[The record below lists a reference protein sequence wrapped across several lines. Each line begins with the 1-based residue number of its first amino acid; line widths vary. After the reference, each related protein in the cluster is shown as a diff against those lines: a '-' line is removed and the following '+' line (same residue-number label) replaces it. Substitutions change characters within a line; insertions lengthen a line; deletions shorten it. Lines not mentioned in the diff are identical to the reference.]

1 MVATC
6 LLVQLHPSLFLN
18 SRKGGEGVFDLE
30 ITLPN
35 CIGMTILLVFI
46 SVTMMLFVRRRISL
60 EKLRLHHDVT
70 DPLLAVLGT
79 LFAILLGFMIANAM
93 QRFENAR
100 ATVQDEAGAVG
111 DVFRLADG
119 LPSSEKTE
127 LRKHCLIY
135 CDEVIDSEFKEMRHD
150 RMTEKAW
157 SIYDALWQDSTRYQP
172 HTEAQNNI
180 HQMLL
185 SSMAKVGE
193 CRRARFAQLTYC
205 LPPTLWFILIFGGVS
220 TVVFTYFFA
229 VDDTRLQIAITCV
242 ITIVICLNVYML
254 AGFDSSFSGDI
265 AITSSA
271 FQTLRTSFLRIHN

>member
-1 MVATC
+1 M
-6 LLVQLHPSLFLN
+6 
-18 SRKGGEGVFDLE
+18 D

-35 CIGMTILLVFI
+35 CIALTVVLVTVSI
-46 SVTMMLFVRRRISL
+46 AGMLFVRRRISI
-60 EKLRLHHDVT
+60 EKLRMHHDVT

-93 QRFENAR
+93 QRFEEAR
-100 ATVQDEAGAVG
+100 ANVQDEAGAVG

-119 LPSSEKTE
+119 LPRD
-127 LRKHCLIY
+127 RKIAMRKDCLSY
-135 CDEVIDSEFKEMRHD
+135 LDAVIDEEFKLMHHGKMSER
-150 RMTEKAW
+150 AW
-157 SIYDALWQDSTRYQP
+157 SSYDSLWQGCTRYQP
-172 HTEAQNNI
+172 DTNSQNNI

-205 LPPTLWFILIFGGVS
+205 LPPTLWVILIFGGVS
-220 TVVFTYFFA
+220 TIVFTYFFA
-229 VDDTRLQIAITCV
+229 VEDTRLQIAITCV

-271 FQTLRTSFLRIHN
+271 FQTLRSSFLRVRDEETPAIQQLRQQPEPPQPQGSQQHH

>member
-1 MVATC
+1 M
-6 LLVQLHPSLFLN
+6 N
-18 SRKGGEGVFDLE
+18 DLE
-30 ITLPN
+30 ITLTN
-35 CIGMTILLVFI
+35 CLAATILLVI
-46 SVTMMLFVRRRISL
+46 VSVTSMLFVREKVGI

-93 QRFENAR
+93 QRFEDAR
-100 ATVQDEAGAVG
+100 TNVQEESGAIG

-119 LPSSEKTE
+119 LPSDSKTA
-127 LRKHCLIY
+127 LRKHCLTY
-135 CDEVIDSEFKEMRHD
+135 LDDVIDNEFKEMRHGKMSENSW
-150 RMTEKAW
+150 RQ
-157 SIYDALWQDSTRYQP
+157 YDFLWQDCTRFQP
-172 HTEAQNNI
+172 HSEAQNNI

-185 SSMAKVGE
+185 SSMSKVGE

-205 LPPTLWFILIFGGVS
+205 LPPTLWFILLFGGVS
-220 TVVFTYFFA
+220 TVVFTYFFG
-229 VDDTRLQIAITCV
+229 VESTKLQIAITCV

-271 FQTLRTSFLRIHN
+271 FQTLRSSFLRIRD

>member
-1 MVATC
+1 M
-6 LLVQLHPSLFLN
+6 
-18 SRKGGEGVFDLE
+18 E

-35 CIGMTILLVFI
+35 CIGLTIVLVTV
-46 SVTMMLFVRRRISL
+46 SVTVMLFVRRRISI
-60 EKLRLHHDVT
+60 EKLRMHHDVT

-93 QRFENAR
+93 QRFEEAR
-100 ATVQDEAGAVG
+100 ANVQDEAGAVG

-119 LPSSEKTE
+119 LPSDKKAA
-127 LRKHCLIY
+127 LRKHCVSYL
-135 CDEVIDSEFKEMRHD
+135 DEVIGDEFTEMRHNKMSE
-150 RMTEKAW
+150 RAW
-157 SIYDALWQDSTRYQP
+157 SVYDSLWHDCTRYQP
-172 HTEAQNNI
+172 QTEAQNNI

-193 CRRARFAQLTYC
+193 CRRARNAQLTYC
-205 LPPTLWFILIFGGVS
+205 LPRTLWFILIFGGVS

-229 VDDTRLQIAITCV
+229 VEDTRLQVAITCV

-265 AITSSA
+265 AIGSSA
-271 FQTLRTSFLRIHN
+271 FQTLRSSFLRVHDEAP